1 MCAARS
7 TPLELPST
15 PRVLGCNTSGA
26 GLQHI
31 DEKQEDMCPTGILEE
46 PVSYFLLTQSRG
58 YSLPT
63 VVFCPLKGTVDTC
76 QSRAY
81 ASPRMLFLPLVPRQ
95 VYNKA

>member
-7 TPLELPST
+7 TPLELA
-15 PRVLGCNTSGA
+15 LNTTCA
-26 GLQHI
+26 GLQHQWCWAQHI

>member
-1 MCAARS
+1 M
-7 TPLELPST
+7 
-15 PRVLGCNTSGA
+15 LGRNTSGA

-58 YSLPT
+58 YFQLT
-63 VVFCPLKGTVDTC
+63 VVFFPLKGTVDTC

-95 VYNKA
+95 VYNKAW

>member
-7 TPLELPST
+7 TPLELALST
-15 PRVLGCNTSGA
+15 TCA

-76 QSRAY
+76 QSPAY

-95 VYNKA
+95 VYNKAW

>member
-7 TPLELPST
+7 TPLELA
-15 PRVLGCNTSGA
+15 LNNTCA
-26 GLQHI
+26 GLPHI
-31 DEKQEDMCPTGILEE
+31 DEKQENMCPIGILEE

-58 YSLPT
+58 YFQLT
-63 VVFCPLKGTVDTC
+63 VVFFPLKGTVDTC

-95 VYNKA
+95 VYNKAW

>member
-7 TPLELPST
+7 TPLELALST
-15 PRVLGCNTSGA
+15 TCA

-63 VVFCPLKGTVDTC
+63 VVFCSLKGTVDTC